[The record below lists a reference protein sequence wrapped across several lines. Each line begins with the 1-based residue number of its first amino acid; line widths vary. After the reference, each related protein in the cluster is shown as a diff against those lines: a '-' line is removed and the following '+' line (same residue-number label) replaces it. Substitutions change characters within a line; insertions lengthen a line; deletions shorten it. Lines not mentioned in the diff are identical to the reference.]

1 MIGYSKSPHQSH
13 CVSMNFAYCSSV
25 VSSTMKSAVSAKS
38 SVVGKRPWPEEVSE
52 VPLPPKRPAPAVPLD
67 ADMMEEGGHGGG
79 KINRPVS
86 PRFSTAMSPRYPPV

>member
-1 MIGYSKSPHQSH
+1 MLLQLIQEPKFPLSRVDEGI
-13 CVSMNFAYCSSV
+13 
-25 VSSTMKSAVSAKS
+25 AKS

-52 VPLPPKRPAPAVPLD
+52 VPLPPKRPAPAVALD
-67 ADMMEEGGHGGG
+67 ADMMEEGGQGGG